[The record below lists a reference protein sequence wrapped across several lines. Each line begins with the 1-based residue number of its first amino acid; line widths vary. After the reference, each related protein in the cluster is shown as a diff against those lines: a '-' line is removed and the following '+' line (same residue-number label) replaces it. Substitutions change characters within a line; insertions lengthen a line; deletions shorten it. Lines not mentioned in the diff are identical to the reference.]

1 MVIRRFALV
10 RAPGGEIVN
19 VCVWDGVTPWGS
31 TLPSI
36 SAVEC
41 PEEVGPGWMYDGSA
55 WSPPPADPSPAEP
68 PPEE

>member
-10 RAPGGEIVN
+10 RSTDGAVVN
-19 VCVWDGVTPWGS
+19 VCVWDSVTPWGT
-31 TLPSI
+31 TLPNT

-41 PEEVGPGWMYDGSA
+41 PEEVGPS
-55 WSPPPADPSPAEP
+55 WSCVGGEWIPPQPPADP